1 MQVGKVIPGF
11 VLLTVLGAQPGAAQ
25 SSDELKA
32 LRKDVEELKAGQKAI
47 QKELEGIKALVRAQQ
62 IAPQR
67 SHEVTLS
74 VEGAPFLGEKNA
86 PLTLVEFTDFQC
98 PYCARHFAQTMPQ
111 IVAEYVKTGKVKYV
125 VRNFPLE
132 SLHPRAFQAAEAARC
147 ASEQKK
153 YWEMHQRL
161 MSSQNALDAKSLP
174 VHAQALGL
182 DLTAFQQCLDGGKEA
197 AKVREDIADGEKA
210 GVEGTPAFFLG
221 ITQPNEP
228 TIKVTRTVG
237 GALPYPSFKR
247 VIDSLLAAQVPAP
260 SNSQRPAGPPH

>member
-1 MQVGKVIPGF
+1 MQMARVMPGLL
-11 VLLTVLGAQPGAAQ
+11 LLTLLGAQRGAAQ

-47 QKELEGIKALVRAQQ
+47 EKELEGIKALVRAQQ
-62 IAPQR
+62 AAPQR
-67 SHEVTLS
+67 SHEVVLS

-86 PLTLVEFTDFQC
+86 PLTLIEFTDFQC

-125 VRNFPLE
+125 IRNFPLE

-161 MSSQNALDAKSLP
+161 ISNQNALDAKGLAAQ
-174 VHAQALGL
+174 AQALGL
-182 DLTAFQQCLDGGKEA
+182 DLPAFQQCLDSGKEA

-210 GVEGTPAFFLG
+210 GVEGTPSFFLG
-221 ITQPNEP
+221 MTQQNESK
-228 TIKVTRTVG
+228 IKVTRALG
-237 GALPYPSFKR
+237 GALPYAYFKR
-247 VIDSLLAAQVPAP
+247 AIESLLASP
-260 SNSQRPAGPPH
+260 STDPPHSR